1 MENTILILLFFA
13 GLIVFLTM
21 LKVDVLKA
29 GMTFILRGL
38 SGIVIIQ
45 FINYL
50 LADGYANLLV
60 SINEITV
67 ILSGILGFWGVVFC
81 YAMRIYFT
89 IWC

>member
-1 MENTILILLFFA
+1 MENTILILLFLTSF
-13 GLIVFLTM
+13 IVLLTM
-21 LKVDVLKA
+21 LKVDVLKV
-29 GMTFILRGL
+29 GMTFILRGV
-38 SGIVIIQ
+38 SGIVMIQ
-45 FINYL
+45 FINYW

-67 ILSGILGFWGVVFC
+67 TLSGILGFWGVVFC

>member
-1 MENTILILLFFA
+1 MENTILILLFLA
-13 GLIVFLTM
+13 GLVVFLTM

-29 GMTFILRGL
+29 GLTFILRGVL
-38 SGIVIIQ
+38 GIVMIQ
-45 FINYL
+45 FINYWL
-50 LADGYANLLV
+50 VGGYESFMV

-67 ILSGILGFWGVVFC
+67 ALSGILGIWGVVFC